1 MTLWMVRH
9 AQPLVDAG
17 TCYGQLDMP
26 ADASAT
32 LACAQALAKILP
44 PGISVAASPLQRCE
58 QLAQA
63 LLGLQPDLTVKKD
76 ARLQEMNFGAW
87 EGQRWADIA
96 RAELDA
102 WTADFDG
109 YRVGVSGES
118 VNAFM
123 VRVAAAF
130 DEMLYAENTLWITHA
145 GVIRA
150 VQLIASGQ
158 RQLQRADQWPV
169 AAPAYGQW
177 CKLDAPPTPPT
188 SPATQKAPWPPI
200 WTDNSL

>member
-1 MTLWMVRH
+1 MVRH

-26 ADASAT
+26 ADARAT
-32 LACAQALAKILP
+32 LACAQALVKILP
-44 PGISVAASPLQRCE
+44 PGINVAASPLQRCE
-58 QLAQA
+58 QLTVA
-63 LLGLQPDLTVKKD
+63 LLAAAPDLTVKKD

-109 YRVGVSGES
+109 YRVGGSGES
-118 VNAFM
+118 VSAFM
-123 VRVAAAF
+123 ARVAAAF
-130 DEMLYAENTLWITHA
+130 DELPRAENTLWITHA

-150 VQLIASGQ
+150 VRLIASGQ
-158 RQLQRADQWPV
+158 RRLERAEQWPV

-177 CKLDAPPTPPT
+177 CKLDVPPTP
-188 SPATQKAPWPPI
+188 SATQKTPWPPI